1 MQNFTMDESFKVIVN
16 DSFEFSLLRKEIE
29 SLDLLS
35 EENKLHLLHE
45 NRSVEAT
52 ILDSDFNNRSY
63 TLKINGKRYTVK
75 LESELDAL
83 IEEMGL
89 SLGADAVENEVH
101 APMPG
106 LILEVNVSEGQE
118 VKEGDA
124 LCVLEAMKMENALM
138 APRDGVIK
146 SVQIAKGDAVEKGML
161 LIELEAI

>member
-1 MQNFTMDESFKVIVN
+1 
-16 DSFEFSLLRKEIE
+16 
-29 SLDLLS
+29 
-35 EENKLHLLHE
+35 
-45 NRSVEAT
+45 
-52 ILDSDFNNRSY
+52 
-63 TLKINGKRYTVK
+63 
-75 LESELDAL
+75 
-83 IEEMGL
+83 MGL